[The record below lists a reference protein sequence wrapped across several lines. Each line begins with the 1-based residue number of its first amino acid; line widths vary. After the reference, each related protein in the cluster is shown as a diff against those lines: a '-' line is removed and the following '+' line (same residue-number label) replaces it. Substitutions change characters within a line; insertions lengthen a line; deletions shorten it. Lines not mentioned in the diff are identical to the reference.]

1 MVKVVV
7 VAVAVV
13 VVVVK
18 LKTLLWLKSRLLDV
32 TDIPTSNFTI
42 FDFQRKKITFTK
54 FLRKI

>member
-18 LKTLLWLKSRLLDV
+18 IKTLLWLKSRLLDV
-32 TDIPTSNFTI
+32 IDIPTSNFTM
-42 FDFQRKKITFTK
+42 Q
-54 FLRKI
+54 